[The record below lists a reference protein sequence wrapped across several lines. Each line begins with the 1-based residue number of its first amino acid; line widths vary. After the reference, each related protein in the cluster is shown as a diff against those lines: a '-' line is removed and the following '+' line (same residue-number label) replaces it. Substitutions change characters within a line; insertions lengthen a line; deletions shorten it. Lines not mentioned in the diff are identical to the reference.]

1 MGVNQDKGVSVMT
14 KIIINKGFLSQGGR
28 LYKAG
33 EIVTIADNG
42 YAKRIVA
49 RSGGDFDFYHGGAV
63 PAEDEDEVQTTDAI
77 SDSDAG
83 GNDETEG
90 DGVSDSDTQEGADS
104 GDDGGDLPALDAAAA
119 VQTAKTSKGKK
130 K

>member
-1 MGVNQDKGVSVMT
+1 MA

-42 YAKRIVA
+42 YAKHIVA
-49 RSGGDFDFYHGGAV
+49 RAGGDLDFYHGQGI
-63 PAEDEDEVQTTDAI
+63 PAEDDAEATTTDAI
-77 SDSDAG
+77 SDSGTG
-83 GNDETEG
+83 GNDEAEEG
-90 DGVSDSDTQEGADS
+90 GVSESDNG
-104 GDDGGDLPALDAAAA
+104 GDGGDLPAFDAAAA

>member
-1 MGVNQDKGVSVMT
+1 MGIDQGEGVSIVAQV
-14 KIIINKGFLSQGGR
+14 IINKGFLSQGGR

-42 YAKRIVA
+42 CAKRIVA
-49 RSGGDFDFYHGGAV
+49 RSGGDFDFYHEEAIPAVDENEAPTTGADTN
-63 PAEDEDEVQTTDAI
+63 PAADGEEEDGA
-77 SDSDAG
+77 
-83 GNDETEG
+83 
-90 DGVSDSDTQEGADS
+90 DGVSESDNG
-104 GDDGGDLPALDAAAA
+104 DGGDLPALDAAAA

>member
-1 MGVNQDKGVSVMT
+1 MAQ
-14 KIIINKGFLSQGGR
+14 IIINKGFLSQGGR

-49 RSGGDFDFYHGGAV
+49 RSGGDFDFYHGEAV
-63 PAEDEDEVQTTDAI
+63 PADDTTEVQTTDAI

-83 GNDETEG
+83 GNDESDAG
-90 DGVSDSDTQEGADS
+90 GVSESDNG
-104 GDDGGDLPALDAAAA
+104 GDGGDLPAFDAAAA
-119 VQTAKTSKGKK
+119 VQTAKTAKGKK

>member
-1 MGVNQDKGVSVMT
+1 MA

-28 LYKAG
+28 IYKAG

-49 RSGGDFDFYHGGAV
+49 RSDGDFDFYHGGAV
-63 PAEDEDEVQTTDAI
+63 PAVDENEEQTTDAL
-77 SDSDAG
+77 SDSGADGDDESDVG
-83 GNDETEG
+83 GVSESDNKG
-90 DGVSDSDTQEGADS
+90 DGE
-104 GDDGGDLPALDAAAA
+104 DLPALDAAAA
-119 VQTAKTSKGKK
+119 VQAVKPAKGKK

>member
-1 MGVNQDKGVSVMT
+1 MA
-14 KIIINKGFLSQGGR
+14 KIIINKGFISHGGR

-49 RSGGDFDFYHGGAV
+49 RSGGDFDFFHGEAIPAADEDDAKTTGGAT
-63 PAEDEDEVQTTDAI
+63 PDADGEEEDG
-77 SDSDAG
+77 AG
-83 GNDETEG
+83 
-90 DGVSDSDTQEGADS
+90 GVSDSDTEGGAN
-104 GDDGGDLPALDAAAA
+104 GMGLPAIDADAA
-119 VQTAKTSKGKK
+119 VQTAKRKK